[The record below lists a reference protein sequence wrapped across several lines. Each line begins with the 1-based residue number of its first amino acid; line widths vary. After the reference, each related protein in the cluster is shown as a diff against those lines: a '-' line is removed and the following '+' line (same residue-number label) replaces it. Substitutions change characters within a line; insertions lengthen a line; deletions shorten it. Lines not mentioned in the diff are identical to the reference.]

1 MKTNIISIKTNIEH
15 QNIINHIQ
23 KYKSFF
29 EEIGELVKEK
39 IINEN
44 GGRPRIIYDL
54 NDNQIKFLL
63 MLLKN
68 NINTLKFKSKIAQEL
83 FNIGDFKIPPQK
95 GHVYIIKNSRN
106 EFKIGSSINPNAR
119 IRSIETQQGESVDI
133 ICISEPLYDYI
144 DKEHELHKKYKN
156 KRKIGEYFDLNDNDL
171 NNIISELYAM
181 SVDDIKKTITYS
193 LYANDKESF
202 IKLYLIELGKV
213 LSGEKSNLYIFK
225 STLEIATYIFEK
237 NKDKEMS
244 EIYKIL
250 EKEMHKYLD
259 LIFEF
264 VD

>member
-1 MKTNIISIKTNIEH
+1 
-15 QNIINHIQ
+15 
-23 KYKSFF
+23 
-29 EEIGELVKEK
+29 
-39 IINEN
+39 
-44 GGRPRIIYDL
+44 
-54 NDNQIKFLL
+54 
-63 MLLKN
+63 
-68 NINTLKFKSKIAQEL
+68 
-83 FNIGDFKIPPQK
+83 
-95 GHVYIIKNSRN
+95 
-106 EFKIGSSINPNAR
+106 
-119 IRSIETQQGESVDI
+119 
-133 ICISEPLYDYI
+133 
-144 DKEHELHKKYKN
+144 
-156 KRKIGEYFDLNDNDL
+156 
-171 NNIISELYAM
+171 M

-264 VD
+264 VDWI